1 MADVPGRRLST
12 KAVRAEPAGPTSVA
26 SSRGSL
32 NCSNDPHG
40 LKRLK
45 KCQAKTPEGMMRFG
59 NKIIEDGLPRLGP
72 EIKKPKG
79 PKYSEQRCVT
89 IDPNAYRAPFSRS
102 RSPRETRNRRPEGWT
117 ARWFVLPRTTVE
129 GLKIMA
135 IQFAEAQQH
144 SDWAGERLR
153 YPRSVNYFV
162 VAAVN
167 DFFRKLGYPQFCVP
181 EKEPVEGCRVRRFA
195 APST

>member
-1 MADVPGRRLST
+1 MTDAPRRQLFT
-12 KAVRAEPAGPTSVA
+12 KAIRTVPAEPTLVA
-26 SSRGSL
+26 SPRGSL
-32 NCSNDPHG
+32 KFKEPHA
-40 LKRLK
+40 LRRLK

-79 PKYSEQRCVT
+79 SKYSEQRCVT
-89 IDPNAYRAPFSRS
+89 IDPNAYRAPFNRA

-117 ARWFVLPRTTVE
+117 ARWFTLPKITVE

-144 SDWAGERLR
+144 SDWPGERLK
-153 YPRSVNYFV
+153 YPRSANFFV
-162 VAAVN
+162 IEAVN
-167 DFFRKLGYPQFCVP
+167 AYFRRLGFEQFCVEEQKP
-181 EKEPVEGCRVRRFA
+181 ARGRVRRFV
-195 APST
+195 APSA